1 MSTKI
6 SFSLVAAKT
15 RSLAALVVS
24 LVLLLPLSLTGQA
37 HAATTCTSTP
47 GHYCVALGSPAEMLL
62 TTITNGFEHCTV
74 TWTINWGD
82 GTAPDTVQLPPVS
95 QTSPSH
101 TYQALGIY
109 TETAAAFV
117 DPSSDPG
124 CFQIP
129 GGWNRQIVWEVVEP
143 LTARI
148 APVAPVVRGGH
159 AFLDA
164 SASAGPVQITW
175 YRWDFTPEGDCPA
188 GLTLA
193 NPSVTVT
200 APTLDIVVLCDLLV
214 KLTVH
219 DLYGAVAEQTT
230 HIPVDPRTTGGWTP
244 TKVRLVPQG
253 SSADPRTPKDD
264 FLWGQKATMART
276 VSACRLDSQNLNLCP
291 PTDGLGTLEG
301 TAFNVTDVYDLGGPF
316 HGFWFMLQNNVYVKQ
331 IGLFNPNLFQSSTIT
346 HPDPDRPGKQVNWFT
361 FNQRHH
367 RPVDAFIAAVRM
379 HERWGKNGSAANPNS
394 GHVGALAC
402 YLRKDQTHH
411 NPAVVLEAL
420 VGQQKAEVVSHAND
434 SLRRIESELTAASN
448 DPLPIIWSGN
458 LSEWNPAKHS
468 WVLSSSFQVGAGNQ
482 APSC

>member
-117 DPSSDPG
+117 EPSSDPD
-124 CFQIP
+124 CFKIP
-129 GGWNRQIVWEVVEP
+129 WNRQIVWEVVEP

-148 APVAPVVRGGH
+148 APVAPVVRGAH
-159 AFLDA
+159 ALLDA

-193 NPSVTVT
+193 NPSVTAT
-200 APTLDIVVLCDLLV
+200 GPTLDIVALCDLLV

-219 DLYGAVAEQTT
+219 DLYGANAEQTT
-230 HIPVDPRTTGGWTP
+230 HIAVDPRTTGGWTP
-244 TKVRLVPQG
+244 TKVSLVPQG
-253 SSADPRTPKDD
+253 SSADPRTPRGDLLAGKGTA
-264 FLWGQKATMART
+264 LGAA
-276 VSACRLDSQNLNLCP
+276 VSACRHDDLNLNLCP

-301 TAFNVTDVYDLGGPF
+301 KAFNVTDVNDPGGPF
-316 HGFWFMLQNNVYVKQ
+316 HGFWFMLQSNVYVKQ
-331 IGLFNPNLFQSSTIT
+331 INLFNPVMFRSSTIT
-346 HPDPDRPGKQVNWFT
+346 HPDPDRRGQRVNLYT
-361 FNQRHH
+361 LNQR
-367 RPVDAFIAAVRM
+367 RSQPIDALISSTRM
-379 HERWGKNGSAANPNS
+379 HEGWGKNGSAANPNNS

-402 YLRKDQTHH
+402 YLRKDQAHH

-420 VGQQKAEVVSHAND
+420 IGQQKAEVVSHAND
-434 SLRRIESELTAASN
+434 SLRRIESELTAASG

-458 LSEWNPAKHS
+458 LWAWNPAKHS
-468 WVLSSSFQVGAGNQ
+468 WALGGYQTGSANR